1 MEDQLTAHL
10 DRGWDLAQKGDPAG
24 ASACAKRA
32 LEIDPQS
39 PEVHNLMG
47 FAAALEGDAD
57 EALEHYRQAIALD
70 ETYFEAMLN
79 AAEVM
84 IAPLGDHDGAIVQI
98 EEALDYAETDEEIA
112 DCILLK
118 VDALM
123 AKADYEEAKR
133 AMKMLP
139 DGPFNGPTYLFLIG
153 RAWYE
158 LGQIDKAAPLI
169 EQAAKADP
177 QSADAQYYLGLVR
190 DEQGDSRG
198 ATEALLR
205 SRSLDAMRAPPP
217 WAPSPEAFATV
228 VRGVIEKLDMVLARY
243 VREAEV
249 YVVDLPGAELVVD
262 GVDPRALLVL
272 DTPPTEEGAA
282 TRGAHLRL
290 PAQRRASL
298 RRARGNGWRA
308 RDRPRARS
316 HRRVPRRPATR
327 QERAQLA
334 LARRAPRRVVRRT
347 PHATARPGEVIAR
360 EPPGSN
366 LRPRTRQPMTA
377 RGRSVQLPGSKL
389 APPGIRLAP
398 PAVELSTTLGHRR
411 EPARVRLRTS
421 RGHGQEAQ
429 GSRLRPRAISCW
441 RSRGQGD
448 EPARSSLGIPAVEEK
463 LPRRHRREP
472 ARSTS

>member
-10 DRGWDLAQKGDPAG
+10 DRGWDLAQKGDASG
-24 ASACAKRA
+24 AIACAKRA

-47 FAAALEGDAD
+47 FASALEGEAED
-57 EALEHYRQAIALD
+57 ALEHYRLAIALD

-79 AAEVM
+79 AAEIM
-84 IAPLGDHDGAIVQI
+84 IAPLDDLEGAIAQI
-98 EEALDYAETDEEIA
+98 EDALDYAETDEEVA

-123 AKADYEEAKR
+123 AKGDYEEAKR

-190 DEQGDSRG
+190 DEQGDARG

-205 SRSLDAMRAPPP
+205 SRSLDSTRSPPA

-272 DTPPTEEGAA
+272 DTPPAEADG
-282 TRGAHLRL
+282 
-290 PAQRRASL
+290 
-298 RRARGNGWRA
+298 
-308 RDRPRARS
+308 
-316 HRRVPRRPATR
+316 
-327 QERAQLA
+327 
-334 LARRAPRRVVRRT
+334 
-347 PHATARPGEVIAR
+347 
-360 EPPGSN
+360 
-366 LRPRTRQPMTA
+366 
-377 RGRSVQLPGSKL
+377 
-389 APPGIRLAP
+389 
-398 PAVELSTTLGHRR
+398 
-411 EPARVRLRTS
+411 PARVRIFVYQRNVERAAGALEAMDHEVATALEREVTS
-421 RGHGQEAQ
+421 VFLEGQK
-429 GSRLRPRAISCW
+429 PD
-441 RSRGQGD
+441 RS
-448 EPARSSLGIPAVEEK
+448 ALN
-463 LPRRHRREP
+463 
-472 ARSTS
+472 

>member
-10 DRGWDLAQKGDPAG
+10 DRGWDLAQKGDAAG
-24 ASACAKRA
+24 AIACAKRA

-47 FAAALEGDAD
+47 YAAALEGEAE

-84 IAPLGDHDGAIVQI
+84 IAPLGDYEGATSQI

-123 AKADYEEAKR
+123 AKGDHEEAKR

-139 DGPFNGPTYLFLIG
+139 DGPFSGPGYLFLIG

-158 LGQIDKAAPLI
+158 LGQLDKAAPLI

-177 QSADAQYYLGLVR
+177 TSADAHYYLGLVR
-190 DEQGDSRG
+190 DEQGDGRA

-205 SRSLDAMRAPPP
+205 SRALDLMRAAPP

-228 VRGVIEKLDMVLARY
+228 VRTSIEKLDLVLARY

-272 DTPPTEEGAA
+272 DTPPVEDGAPP
-282 TRGAHLRL
+282 RVRIFVY
-290 PAQRRASL
+290 QR
-298 RRARGNGWRA
+298 N
-308 RDRPRARS
+308 
-316 HRRVPRRPATR
+316 V
-327 QERAQLA
+327 ERAAGSLEA
-334 LARRAPRRVVRRT
+334 MDREL
-347 PHATARPGEVIAR
+347 ATALEREV
-360 EPPGSN
+360 
-366 LRPRTRQPMTA
+366 TA
-377 RGRSVQLPGSKL
+377 VFLEGQKPDKNQLN
-389 APPGIRLAP
+389 
-398 PAVELSTTLGHRR
+398 
-411 EPARVRLRTS
+411 
-421 RGHGQEAQ
+421 
-429 GSRLRPRAISCW
+429 
-441 RSRGQGD
+441 
-448 EPARSSLGIPAVEEK
+448 
-463 LPRRHRREP
+463 
-472 ARSTS
+472 

>member
-10 DRGWDLAQKGDPAG
+10 DRGWDLAQKGDASG

-32 LEIDPQS
+32 LELDPQS

-79 AAEVM
+79 AAEVL
-84 IAPLGDHDGAIVQI
+84 IAPLADHDGAIVQI

-169 EQAAKADP
+169 EQAAEADP

-205 SRSLDAMRAPPP
+205 SRSLDGIRPPAQ
-217 WAPSPEAFATV
+217 WAPSAEAFATV
-228 VRGVIEKLDMVLARY
+228 VRTVIDKLDILLGLY

-272 DTPPTEEGAA
+272 DTPLVEDGAPP
-282 TRGAHLRL
+282 RVRVFVY
-290 PAQRRASL
+290 QR
-298 RRARGNGWRA
+298 N
-308 RDRPRARS
+308 
-316 HRRVPRRPATR
+316 V
-327 QERAQLA
+327 ERAAGTLEAMETELQAALEREVTAVFLEGQKPEQNQL
-334 LARRAPRRVVRRT
+334 
-347 PHATARPGEVIAR
+347 
-360 EPPGSN
+360 N
-366 LRPRTRQPMTA
+366 
-377 RGRSVQLPGSKL
+377 
-389 APPGIRLAP
+389 
-398 PAVELSTTLGHRR
+398 
-411 EPARVRLRTS
+411 
-421 RGHGQEAQ
+421 
-429 GSRLRPRAISCW
+429 
-441 RSRGQGD
+441 
-448 EPARSSLGIPAVEEK
+448 
-463 LPRRHRREP
+463 
-472 ARSTS
+472 